1 MKNKKIL
8 LIYFIFGFIWVYLTD
23 YLVGLYIPLD
33 WLLVVQKIKGT
44 IYVLITGIIIY
55 FALIKMDEL
64 NNSKEQEEKLTT
76 LINSMVD
83 FVCFKDGEGCWIEAN
98 NFGLRLFQLE
108 DVDYRGK
115 KDSELAECTEFYR
128 EALLFC
134 ARSDEETW
142 KNGEITR
149 FEKNIPLPDGTEK
162 NFDTIKVPLFNEN
175 GTRKGLVVIGRDITD
190 RRIAEEQV
198 RRSEKL
204 SIAGEL
210 AASVGHEIRNPLTS
224 IKGFVQLLE
233 EKDQGN
239 KLYYEIMSKEL
250 NRIDHIV
257 GELLLLAKP
266 QKIYFSKNDLS
277 IIVSDIVSLLEPQ
290 ANMNNVSIHFE
301 AKQAVIIDCEENLLK
316 QLFINIIKNAI
327 EAYSEKGTVWVEITK
342 VSSESVLVTVVDKG
356 SGISEEFLTR
366 LGEPFYSS
374 KEKGTGLGL
383 TVSHKIVER
392 HNGTIRYSS
401 QERTGTKVE
410 IELPVKNSIK

>member
-1 MKNKKIL
+1 LKNKKIL
-8 LIYFIFGFIWVYLTD
+8 LIYILLGVIWIYLTD
-23 YLVGLYIPLD
+23 YLVGLYIPMD

-44 IYVLITGIIIY
+44 FYVLITGFIIY
-55 FALIKMDEL
+55 FALIKVDEL
-64 NNSKEQEEKLTT
+64 NNTKEQEEKLTT

-83 FVCFKDGEGCWIEAN
+83 FVCFKDGEGRWIEAN
-98 NFGLRLFQLE
+98 NFGLKLFQLE
-108 DVDYRGK
+108 DVEYRGK
-115 KDSELAECTEFYR
+115 KDSELAEYTKFYR
-128 EALLFC
+128 EGLLYC
-134 ARSDEETW
+134 ERSDEETW
-142 KNGEITR
+142 KNREITR
-149 FEKNIPLPDGTEK
+149 FEKNIPMPDGTEK
-162 NFDTIKVPLFNEN
+162 NFDTIKVPLFNGD

-204 SIAGEL
+204 SIVGEL

-233 EKDQGN
+233 EKDQEN
-239 KLYYEIMSKEL
+239 KYYYEIMSKEL

-266 QKIYFSKNDLS
+266 QKIYFSENDLS
-277 IIVSDIVSLLEPQ
+277 VIVSDIVSLLEPQ
-290 ANMNNVSIHFE
+290 ANMTNVSIHFE
-301 AKQAVIIDCEENLLK
+301 SKQAVMIDCEENLLK

-327 EAYSEKGTVWVEITK
+327 EASREKGTVSVEITK
-342 VSSESVLVTVVDKG
+342 NSDTVLVTIEDKG

-392 HNGTIRYSS
+392 HNGAIRFTS
-401 QERTGTKVE
+401 QEGMGTKVE
-410 IELPVKNSIK
+410 IELPVKK